1 MRTAVEM
8 PRFAA
13 DAVDG
18 RVNAWFKQV
27 GDRVERGEVI
37 AEIETDKA
45 DLDLEA
51 MASGVLVEIVHEA
64 GAEVPVGE
72 PIAYI
77 DTSEA
82 GVGGVADET

>member
-1 MRTAVEM
+1 MKVPVEM
-8 PRFAA
+8 PRYAA

-18 RVNAWFKQV
+18 RITAWRKQV
-27 GDRVERGEVI
+27 GDQVERGEVI

-51 MASGVLVEIVHEA
+51 MASGVLVDIVHPA

-72 PIAYI
+72 PIAYL
-77 DTSEA
+77 
-82 GVGGVADET
+82 ETD